1 MNDKLCFMLDVR
13 RLRVLHAV
21 SAYGSVT
28 AAAAALGY
36 SAPAVSQQLAALERE
51 VGMRLTERAGRGL
64 ELTPA
69 AVILVGHT
77 HALLARLDMAEADL
91 AALRDQVA
99 GRVAL
104 AAFPSAAAS
113 LVPAAWAALAGSAPQ
128 VHLDLTEME
137 PEESLPAV
145 LRGAADVA
153 VAHEYDLLPRPLDP
167 LFERR
172 ELLSD
177 PVLLAVPADHPLA
190 AHSAPA
196 PPVPLSAAPVPLA
209 AAPVPLAAAPVPLA
223 AAPVPLSS
231 LAGLPFLAPRD
242 TTSCAEMIQRA
253 CARAGFV
260 PRVVAR
266 ASDFAVLLSLVA
278 AGAGVTL
285 VPALA
290 ARWLPPQVRLISPA
304 EPVTRQVF
312 TVSRRGGDRKPAVRV
327 ALDALTEAAG
337 LPADPVAA

>member
-1 MNDKLCFMLDVR
+1 MNAKIRFMIDMR

-69 AVILVGHT
+69 AMILVGHT
-77 HALLARLDMAEADL
+77 DVLLARLEAAESDL

-99 GRVAL
+99 GRVTL
-104 AAFPSAAAS
+104 TSFPSAAAS
-113 LVPAAWAALAGSAPQ
+113 FVSAAWAALAGSAPQ
-128 VHLDLTEME
+128 VRLDLTEME

-145 LRGAADVA
+145 LRGEADVA

-177 PVLLAVPADHPLA
+177 PVMLAVPAAHPLA
-190 AHSAPA
+190 GGG
-196 PPVPLSAAPVPLA
+196 PVPLSA
-209 AAPVPLAAAPVPLA
+209 
-223 AAPVPLSS
+223 

-266 ASDFAVLLSLVA
+266 ATDFGVLLSLVA

-290 ARWLPPQVRLISPA
+290 ARLLSPQVRLLWPA
-304 EPVTRQVF
+304 EPVTRQIF

-327 ALDALTEAAG
+327 VLDALAAEAAR
-337 LPADPVAA
+337 PPTDSARAA

>member
-1 MNDKLCFMLDVR
+1 MLDIR

-21 SAYGSVT
+21 SLHGSVT

-51 VGMRLTERAGRGL
+51 VGMRLTERAGRGI

-69 AVILVGHT
+69 AAILVAHT
-77 HALLARLDMAEADL
+77 DALLARLDAAESDL

-99 GRVAL
+99 GRVTL
-104 AAFPSAAAS
+104 AAFPSAGATIVA
-113 LVPAAWAALAGSAPQ
+113 AAWGALARSAPHVQ
-128 VHLDLTEME
+128 LDLTEME
-137 PEESLPAV
+137 PDESLPAV
-145 LRGAADVA
+145 LRGAADIA

-172 ELLSD
+172 ELARD
-177 PVLLAVPADHPLA
+177 PVLLAVPASSPLTG
-190 AHSAPA
+190 
-196 PPVPLSAAPVPLA
+196 PVDLNK
-209 AAPVPLAAAPVPLA
+209 
-223 AAPVPLSS
+223 
-231 LAGLPFLAPRD
+231 LAGQPFLAPRIN
-242 TTSCAEMIQRA
+242 TSCAEMIQRA

-278 AGAGVTL
+278 AGAGLTL
-285 VPALA
+285 VPELA
-290 ARWLPPQVRLISPA
+290 ARNLPKGVRLLPPA
-304 EPVTRQVF
+304 APVTRQIF

-327 ALDALTEAAG
+327 VLDALTEAAQD
-337 LPADPVAA
+337 LPAAA

>member
-1 MNDKLCFMLDVR
+1 MLDVR

-21 SAYGSVT
+21 SSYGSVT

-36 SAPAVSQQLAALERE
+36 TAPAVSQQLAALERD
-51 VGMRLTERAGRGL
+51 VGMQLTERAGRGI

-69 AVILVGHT
+69 AAILVAHT
-77 HALLARLDMAEADL
+77 DALLSQLDAAESDL

-113 LVPAAWAALAGSAPQ
+113 FVASAWAALAQSAPQ
-128 VHLDLTEME
+128 VRLELVEME

-145 LRGAADVA
+145 LRGQADVA

-172 ELLSD
+172 ELLTD
-177 PVLLAVPADHPLA
+177 PVVLAVPADHPLA
-190 AHSAPA
+190 GRPE
-196 PPVPLSAAPVPLA
+196 VPLGE
-209 AAPVPLAAAPVPLA
+209 
-223 AAPVPLSS
+223 LS
-231 LAGLPFLAPRD
+231 GLPFLAPRD
-242 TTSCAEMIQRA
+242 GTSCAEMIQRA

-266 ASDFAVLLSLVA
+266 ATDFAVLLSLVE
-278 AGAGVTL
+278 AGAGITL
-285 VPALA
+285 VPRLA
-290 ARWLPPQVRLISPA
+290 VRQLPPRVRLLTPA
-304 EPVTRQVF
+304 EPVTRQIF

-327 ALDALTEAAG
+327 VLDALEAEATRVSG
-337 LPADPVAA
+337 ALVVAP

>member
-1 MNDKLCFMLDVR
+1 MLDVR
-13 RLRVLHAV
+13 RLRVLHTV

-28 AAAAALGY
+28 AAAAVLGY

-69 AVILVGHT
+69 ALILVGHT
-77 HALLARLDMAEADL
+77 DALLAQLGEAEADL

-113 LVPAAWAALAGSAPQ
+113 FVSAAWAALAGSAPQ
-128 VHLDLTEME
+128 VRLDLTEME

-145 LRGAADVA
+145 LRGETDVA

-177 PVLLAVPADHPLA
+177 PVLVAVPAGHQLA
-190 AHSAPA
+190 TDDT
-196 PPVPLSAAPVPLA
+196 
-209 AAPVPLAAAPVPLA
+209 
-223 AAPVPLSS
+223 VPLSS
-231 LAGLPFLAPRD
+231 LAGQPFLAPREG
-242 TTSCAEMIQRA
+242 TSCAEMIQRA

-266 ASDFAVLLSLVA
+266 ATDFAVLLNLVA

-290 ARWLPPQVRLISPA
+290 ARQLPPRVRLVAPA

-327 ALDALTEAAG
+327 VLDALAA
-337 LPADPVAA
+337 AAALAA

>member
-1 MNDKLCFMLDVR
+1 MNAKLDFMLDVR

-51 VGMRLTERAGRGL
+51 VGMRLTERAGRGI

-69 AVILVGHT
+69 AAILVAHT
-77 HALLARLDMAEADL
+77 DALLARLDAAESDL
-91 AALRDQVA
+91 AVLRDQVA
-99 GRVAL
+99 GRVTL

-113 LVPAAWAALAGSAPQ
+113 FVSAAWAALAGSAPH
-128 VHLDLTEME
+128 VRLDLTEME

-145 LRGAADVA
+145 LRGETDVA

-177 PVLLAVPADHPLA
+177 PVLVAVPAAHPLA
-190 AHSAPA
+190 AAHPPA
-196 PPVPLSAAPVPLA
+196 AEGTVPLSA
-209 AAPVPLAAAPVPLA
+209 
-223 AAPVPLSS
+223 

-260 PRVVAR
+260 PGVVAR
-266 ASDFAVLLSLVA
+266 ATYFDVLLSLVA

-290 ARWLPPQVRLISPA
+290 ARRLPPQIRLLWPA
-304 EPVTRQVF
+304 EPVTRQIF

-327 ALDALTEAAG
+327 VLDALAAEAARP
-337 LPADPVAA
+337 PADSASAA

>member
-1 MNDKLCFMLDVR
+1 MLDVR

-69 AVILVGHT
+69 AQILVGHT
-77 HALLARLDMAEADL
+77 DVLLARLDAAEADL

-99 GRVAL
+99 GQVTL

-113 LVPAAWAALAGSAPQ
+113 LVPAAWAALTGSAPQ
-128 VHLDLTEME
+128 VRLDLTEME

-145 LRGAADVA
+145 LRGETDVA

-172 ELLSD
+172 ELLDD
-177 PVLLAVPADHPLA
+177 PVVLAIPADGAGPLA
-190 AHSAPA
+190 ADGAG
-196 PPVPLSAAPVPLA
+196 PLAADGPVPLA
-209 AAPVPLAAAPVPLA
+209 T
-223 AAPVPLSS
+223 
-231 LAGLPFLAPRD
+231 LAGRPFLAPRQS
-242 TTSCAEMIQRA
+242 TSCAEMIQRA

-266 ASDFAVLLSLVA
+266 ASDFQVLLSLVG

-285 VPALA
+285 VPGLA
-290 ARWLPPQVRLISPA
+290 ARRLPPGVRLVPPA
-304 EPVTRQVF
+304 EPVTRRVF

-327 ALDALTEAAG
+327 VLDALSAAAG
-337 LPADPVAA
+337 SLAGDPAAAA

>member
-1 MNDKLCFMLDVR
+1 MNAKLNFMLDVR

-64 ELTPA
+64 QLTPA
-69 AVILVGHT
+69 ALILVGHT
-77 HALLARLDMAEADL
+77 DALLARLDAAEADL
-91 AALRDQVA
+91 AALRDQIA

-104 AAFPSAAAS
+104 AAFPSAAAG
-113 LVPAAWAALAGSAPQ
+113 LVPTAWAALAGSAPQ
-128 VHLDLTEME
+128 VRLDLTEME

-145 LRGAADVA
+145 LRGGTDVA

-172 ELLSD
+172 ELLRD
-177 PVLLAVPADHPLA
+177 PVLVAVPETHPLA
-190 AHSAPA
+190 ADGG
-196 PPVPLSAAPVPLA
+196 PVPLA
-209 AAPVPLAAAPVPLA
+209 A
-223 AAPVPLSS
+223 LS
-231 LAGLPFLAPRD
+231 GQPFLAPREA
-242 TTSCAEMIQRA
+242 TSCAEMIQRA

-260 PRVVAR
+260 PRVTAR

-285 VPALA
+285 VPGLA
-290 ARWLPPQVRLISPA
+290 ARWLPPGVRLVPPA
-304 EPVTRQVF
+304 EPVTRLVF

-327 ALDALTEAAG
+327 VLDALADAAG
-337 LPADPVAA
+337 RPCGEPLAA

>member
-1 MNDKLCFMLDVR
+1 MTDKLRFMLDVR

-69 AVILVGHT
+69 AQILVGHT
-77 HALLARLDMAEADL
+77 DVLLARLDTAEADL

-99 GRVAL
+99 GRVTL
-104 AAFPSAAAS
+104 AAFASAAAS
-113 LVPAAWAALAGSAPQ
+113 LVPAAWAALADSAPR
-128 VHLDLTEME
+128 VRLDLTEME

-145 LRGAADVA
+145 LRGATDVA

-172 ELLSD
+172 ELLDD
-177 PVLLAVPADHPLA
+177 PVVLAIPADDPGPLA
-190 AHSAPA
+190 ADD
-196 PPVPLSAAPVPLA
+196 PVPLA
-209 AAPVPLAAAPVPLA
+209 ADGPVPLAT
-223 AAPVPLSS
+223 
-231 LAGLPFLAPRD
+231 LAGRPFLAPRQS
-242 TTSCAEMIQRA
+242 TSCAEMIQRA

-266 ASDFAVLLSLVA
+266 ASDFQVLLSLVG

-285 VPALA
+285 VPGLA
-290 ARWLPPQVRLISPA
+290 ARRLPPGVRLVPPA
-304 EPVTRQVF
+304 EPVTRRVF

-327 ALDALTEAAG
+327 ILDALSAAADSLAG
-337 LPADPVAA
+337 DPAAAA

>member
-1 MNDKLCFMLDVR
+1 MNAKLSFMLDVR

-69 AVILVGHT
+69 ALILVGHT
-77 HALLARLDMAEADL
+77 DALLARLDAAEADL

-99 GRVAL
+99 GRVAV

-113 LVPAAWAALAGSAPQ
+113 FVPAAWAALAGSAPQ
-128 VHLDLTEME
+128 VRLDLTEME

-145 LRGAADVA
+145 LRGETDVA

-177 PVLLAVPADHPLA
+177 PVLVAVPEAHPLA
-190 AHSAPA
+190 ASDGS
-196 PPVPLSAAPVPLA
+196 VPLTA
-209 AAPVPLAAAPVPLA
+209 
-223 AAPVPLSS
+223 

-285 VPALA
+285 VPALGT
-290 ARWLPPQVRLISPA
+290 RLPPGAHLLGAHLPGVRLLRPA
-304 EPVTRQVF
+304 DPVTRQVF
-312 TVSRRGGDRKPAVRV
+312 TVSRRAADRKPAVRV
-327 ALDALTEAAG
+327 VLDALTAAAAD
-337 LPADPVAA
+337 LAPATAA

>member
-1 MNDKLCFMLDVR
+1 MLDVR

-69 AVILVGHT
+69 AQILVGHT
-77 HALLARLDMAEADL
+77 DVLLARLDAAEADL

-99 GRVAL
+99 GQVTL

-128 VHLDLTEME
+128 VRLDLTEME

-145 LRGAADVA
+145 LRGETDVA

-172 ELLSD
+172 ELLDD
-177 PVLLAVPADHPLA
+177 PVVLAIPAHGTVPLTADGTGPLA
-190 AHSAPA
+190 ADG
-196 PPVPLSAAPVPLA
+196 PVPLA
-209 AAPVPLAAAPVPLA
+209 T
-223 AAPVPLSS
+223 
-231 LAGLPFLAPRD
+231 LAGRPFLAPRQS
-242 TTSCAEMIQRA
+242 TSCAEMIQRA

-266 ASDFAVLLSLVA
+266 ASDFQVLLSLVG

-290 ARWLPPQVRLISPA
+290 ARLLPPQVRLLWPA
-304 EPVTRQVF
+304 EPVTRQIF

-327 ALDALTEAAG
+327 VLDALAAEAAR
-337 LPADPVAA
+337 PPTDSARAA